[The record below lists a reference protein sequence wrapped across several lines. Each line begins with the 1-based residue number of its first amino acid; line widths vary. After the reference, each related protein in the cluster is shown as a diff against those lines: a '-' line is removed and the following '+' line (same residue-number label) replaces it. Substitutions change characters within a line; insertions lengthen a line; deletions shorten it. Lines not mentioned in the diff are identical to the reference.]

1 MNYNSRQA
9 TRVNAQGKWRGILLM
24 LGITE
29 LELSG
34 KHGPCP
40 LCEGKDRYRYTDYK
54 GNGEY
59 FCSGC
64 GPGSGFDL
72 IMGRNDWDFA
82 HAAQEVDKVLGTKIE
97 EVFQPRVDFEKR
109 RRDMNRLWANATD
122 RGLVERYL
130 RSRGIS
136 AALIENPLDLRDL
149 RGHPQMFMMDSNKRH
164 SAMLALIRNKDGA
177 AISIHRTYTDL
188 GLRRVMPPL
197 ETIKG
202 CAIRL
207 GSTLPGKPLIVG
219 EGIETVLSGME
230 DFGGAGY
237 ACISAG
243 NMEEVI
249 LPASVKDVIILADND
264 KSFTGQKSAFVLA
277 RKLDAKKIEVQVMM
291 RANIGADWND
301 RHEGK
306 DNSILSWGN
315 LGESA

>member
-1 MNYNSRQA
+1 MIKN
-9 TRVNAQGKWRGILLM
+9 TRTQTRLNAHGRWIGILNL
-24 LGITE
+24 LGFTQA
-29 LELSG
+29 ELSG

-40 LCEGKDRYRYTDYK
+40 LCEGKDRFRFTDYQ

-82 HAAQEVDKVLGTKIE
+82 HAAQEVDKVLGTEVK

-109 RRDMNRLWANATD
+109 RRDMNSMWSNATD
-122 RGLVERYL
+122 RGLVDEYL
-130 RSRGIS
+130 HSRGLTRTTRES
-136 AALIENPLDLRDL
+136 TRDL
-149 RGHPQMFMMDSNKRH
+149 RGHPQMFLVGSNERH
-164 SAMLALIRNKDGA
+164 RGMLALIRNKDGA
-177 AISIHRTYTDL
+177 AISIHRTYIDL
-188 GLRRVMPPL
+188 GMRKVLPPL

-207 GSTLPGKPLIVG
+207 GYTSSAKKLIIG

-230 DFGGAGY
+230 EFGGAGY

-249 LPASVKDVIILADND
+249 LPEAVSTIIILADND
-264 KSFTGQKSAFVLA
+264 KSFTGQKSAFALA
-277 RKLDAKKIEVQVMM
+277 RKLDAKKHTVEVVMK
-291 RANIGADWND
+291 ADSGLDWND
-301 RHEGK
+301 QAAGSLLWS
-306 DNSILSWGN
+306 NYT
-315 LGESA
+315 